1 VKARKRLYPTVKEQ
15 REIKDLK
22 NKLGFVR
29 TATSKSSCMP
39 LPKSLEKVRTKEH
52 PRRD

>member
-1 VKARKRLYPTVKEQ
+1 MKASKRLYPTVKEQ

-22 NKLGFVR
+22 IRLGLVR
-29 TATSKSSCMP
+29 TATSKVSCP
-39 LPKSLEKVRTKEH
+39 PPKSLEKVRVKEH